1 MQIARA
7 TILMRACF
15 NNRSVFIWKRLY
27 VYASP
32 TKIASAS
39 KLEETMAYKC
49 AKIDKEKYKCS
60 KQLTSMWK

>member
-1 MQIARA
+1 MEKARA
-7 TILMRACF
+7 TIFMRACF

-39 KLEETMAYKC
+39 KLEETRAYKC
-49 AKIDKEKYKCS
+49 AKMYKEKYKCS